1 MESKNNK
8 NVTIVLTSKTINKY
22 GIINRPY
29 CFSCVQKNPK
39 KIKGIR
45 RGVFRVQFN
54 GLNIYL
60 CKYCYQHKRKTF
72 KFLKQLKNFA

>member
-1 MESKNNK
+1 MERKRNN
-8 NVTIVLTSKTINKY
+8 NIVMVLSNKAINKY
-22 GIINRPY
+22 GIINKPY
-29 CFSCVQKNPK
+29 CFACINKNPK
-39 KIKGIR
+39 KIKNIR

-60 CKYCYQHKRKTF
+60 CKYCYKHKRKTF

>member
-1 MESKNNK
+1 MEKKNKNNT
-8 NVTIVLTSKTINKY
+8 VMVLTAKYVNKY

-29 CFSCVQKNPK
+29 CFSCINKNPK
-39 KIKGIR
+39 KIKNIR

-60 CKYCYQHKRKTF
+60 CKYCYNYKRKTF
-72 KFLKQLKNFA
+72 KFLKQLKQFA